1 MFGEMHSI
9 KTESCTYVCALGI
22 TYEGTFHRGK
32 KHGKG
37 KKTWPT
43 GEEYIGDFA
52 LGLEHGMGTKI
63 YNDLSTFEGRFRFG
77 IRDGPGIFTGADG
90 SKLKGQFKDTRLE
103 SEEERRVKS
112 DNMLLKQFSTETL
125 LELCTNALAVAVA
138 TKPDLYSSDVLKRAL
153 PTKRKLVIAE
163 TFVRNMEGLSAVF
176 KEMVPRIAWN
186 NDPIM
191 NLSGTRLN
199 KKDLFLLLYFLDTN
213 STLVEL
219 CMASCGLDAATISL
233 FGRVM
238 TQSKNLRLV
247 DFSWNRIGKQGAQAL
262 GFLLMHGCE
271 GINTLK
277 LSGCNVGPTGGEFLA
292 KMLHK
297 NRSLRCLE
305 LPYNEIGPLGASYFG
320 DMLSVNDNLQELNLQ
335 ANRIGPTGGSAL
347 ARGLLKNSGALTLL
361 KVADNNL
368 GDIAAM
374 RIASCMR
381 GTAGEGLE
389 SFSCSS
395 LNGPFCISG
404 VLQAKSEQRKSIAK
418 KRTKMKMQKKPQT
431 EEHKKQSNNN
441 KADIEDIADKMPRNI
456 SGKLYG
462 PPLRPL
468 GGVSGGPSKGR
479 TLAGRQTDHLA
490 H

>member
-1 MFGEMHSI
+1 MYIM
-9 KTESCTYVCALGI
+9 KSC
-22 TYEGTFHRGK
+22 R
-32 KHGKG
+32 
-37 KKTWPT
+37 
-43 GEEYIGDFA
+43 
-52 LGLEHGMGTKI
+52 
-63 YNDLSTFEGRFRFG
+63 
-77 IRDGPGIFTGADG
+77 
-90 SKLKGQFKDTRLE
+90 
-103 SEEERRVKS
+103 
-112 DNMLLKQFSTETL
+112 LLKQFSTPTL

-138 TKPDLYSSDVLKRAL
+138 VKPDLYSSDGLKRVL
-153 PTKRKLVIAE
+153 PTKRKLIIAE
-163 TFVRNMEGLSAVF
+163 TFVRNMEGLSTVF
-176 KEMVPRIAWN
+176 KEMVPSIAWN

-199 KKDLFLLLYFLDTN
+199 KQDLFLLLYFLDTN

-238 TQSKNLRLV
+238 TQSKNLQLV

-262 GFLLMHGCE
+262 GFLLMHGGE
-271 GINTLK
+271 GIKTLK

-292 KMLHK
+292 KMLHS

-305 LPYNEIGPLGASYFG
+305 LAYNEIGPLGASYFG
-320 DMLSVNDNLQELNLQ
+320 DMLSVNGNLQELNLQ

-347 ARGLLKNSGALTLL
+347 AKGLLKNSGALTLL

-381 GTAGEGLE
+381 GTVGEGLK
-389 SFSCSS
+389 SFSCAS

-418 KRTKMKMQKKPQT
+418 NRSKVKMQEKPQT
-431 EEHKKQSNNN
+431 EEYERSNQ
-441 KADIEDIADKMPRNI
+441 ITTRRI
-456 SGKLYG
+456 SA
-462 PPLRPL
+462 
-468 GGVSGGPSKGR
+468 
-479 TLAGRQTDHLA
+479 T
-490 H
+490 